1 MQPLEL
7 KAIVAIAVAAGV
19 LFGTP
24 AQAQSLSGIKVGEEI
39 SSASKLAARPLLSRS
54 VASHKERRWKL
65 PDGNRLSVAVDPET
79 KRIVYAEKTWSGGAN
94 GKPADF
100 PGFVYGQTTLADIR
114 AHAQNNGFAFKEHL
128 IDVRPDG
135 LALFNAYEV
144 EGASGLVVTFV
155 TKLSRKD
162 DERLRTGK
170 ANVDL
175 NRAARLDAI
184 ILADARYLDTIWG
197 DAKLTHKAYKPI
209 RWEPPRH
216 ATLASR
222 QGGRMPPPW
231 RPPAGGGTHRPL
243 SASER
248 LWRACGF
255 VGYSAA
261 SASVLADESGAVPR
275 WHALIASCGMC
286 GSSNRGVRF
295 G

>member
-1 MQPLEL
+1 MRPLKL
-7 KAIVAIAVAAGV
+7 KATAAIAAAAAV

-24 AQAQSLSGIKVGEEI
+24 AQAQSLSGIKVGEQVL
-39 SSASKLAARPLLSRS
+39 SVPKLAARPLPSKRVDL
-54 VASHKERRWKL
+54 HEERRWKL
-65 PDGNRLSVAVDPET
+65 PDGNRLSVAVDPQT
-79 KRIVYAEKTWSGGAN
+79 KRIVYAEKTWSGSAH

-100 PGFVYGQTTLADIR
+100 PGFVYGETTLADIR
-114 AHAQNNGFAFKEHL
+114 AHAQNNGFAYKERL
-128 IDVRPDG
+128 IDVRPNG

-197 DAKLTHKAYKPI
+197 DAKLMHKAYKPI

-222 QGGRMPPPW
+222 
-231 RPPAGGGTHRPL
+231 
-243 SASER
+243 
-248 LWRACGF
+248 
-255 VGYSAA
+255 
-261 SASVLADESGAVPR
+261 
-275 WHALIASCGMC
+275 
-286 GSSNRGVRF
+286 
-295 G
+295 

>member
-1 MQPLEL
+1 MQRLEL
-7 KAIVAIAVAAGV
+7 KAIAAIAVAAGV
-19 LFGTP
+19 LFGSS
-24 AQAQSLSGIKVGEEI
+24 AQAQSLSGVKVGDEI
-39 SSASKLAARPLLSRS
+39 SSASTIDARPLPSKS
-54 VASHKERRWKL
+54 GDSHEERRWKL
-65 PDGNRLSVAVDPET
+65 PDGNRLSVAADPET
-79 KRIVYAEKTWSGGAN
+79 KRIVYIEKKWSGGAH

-144 EGASGLVVTFV
+144 EGAPGLVVTFV
-155 TKLSRKD
+155 TKLSKRD

-184 ILADARYLDTIWG
+184 ILADAGYLDTLWG
-197 DAKLTHKAYKPI
+197 DAKLRDKRYKPI

-222 QGGRMPPPW
+222 
-231 RPPAGGGTHRPL
+231 
-243 SASER
+243 
-248 LWRACGF
+248 
-255 VGYSAA
+255 
-261 SASVLADESGAVPR
+261 
-275 WHALIASCGMC
+275 
-286 GSSNRGVRF
+286 
-295 G
+295 